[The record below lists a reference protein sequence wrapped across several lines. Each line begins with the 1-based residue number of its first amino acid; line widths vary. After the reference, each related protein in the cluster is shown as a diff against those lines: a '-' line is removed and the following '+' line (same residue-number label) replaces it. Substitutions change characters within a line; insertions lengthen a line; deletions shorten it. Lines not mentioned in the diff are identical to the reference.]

1 MTENTLRITFKQATE
16 HRDAARER
24 LRRAEAGVDSEAI
37 EQDVQFVLNF
47 ETFDEIARLMRT
59 ANIEL
64 IEAIVAERP
73 ESIRQTATAVDRD
86 YREVHRNL
94 QELES
99 LGVVE
104 FEQEGRSKRP
114 ILRDGTDTVDFSIRF
129 PRPADNGELPSAS
142 A

>member
-1 MTENTLRITFKQATE
+1 MTENTLRITFKQASE
-16 HRDAARER
+16 HREAARER
-24 LRRAEAGVDSEAI
+24 LRQAEAGADSAAI
-37 EQDVQFVLNF
+37 EQDAQFVLNF
-47 ETFDEIARLMRT
+47 EVFDEIARLMRT
-59 ANIEL
+59 ANLEL

-73 ESIRQTATAVDRD
+73 ESIRQAATAVDRD

-104 FEQEGRSKRP
+104 FEQDGRSKRP
-114 ILRDGTDTVDFSIRF
+114 TLRGGADTIDFSIRF
-129 PRPADNGELPSAS
+129 PLPTENGELPSAS